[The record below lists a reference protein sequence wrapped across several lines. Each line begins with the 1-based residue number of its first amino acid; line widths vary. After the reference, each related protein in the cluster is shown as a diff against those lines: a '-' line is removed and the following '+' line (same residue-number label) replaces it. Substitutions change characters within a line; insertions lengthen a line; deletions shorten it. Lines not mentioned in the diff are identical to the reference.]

1 MTVDLAK
8 VDAIVDQVGSDP
20 TKAIPVLQSIMGEFR
35 YVPLEAI
42 ERIAQKTEMTETQ
55 LYGVAT
61 FYSQFRLTPVGEKI
75 VKVCHGTACHVGGA
89 EGLTESL
96 EARMGVKDGENTA
109 DMKYTLSSVAC
120 VGCCSLAPVVM
131 VDDKTFGRLDRK
143 KAAKIIDEYDGVAA
157 EAEGEDDE

>member
-1 MTVDLAK
+1 MDMEIDMSK
-8 VDAIVDQVGSDP
+8 VDSIVAAKGGSVQM
-20 TKAIPVLQSIMGEFR
+20 AIPVLQAIQDEFR
-35 YVPLEAI
+35 YIPLEVI
-42 ERIAQKTEMTETQ
+42 ERIAKTTEMTEAQ

-61 FYSQFRLTPVGEKI
+61 FYTQFRLEPVGEKI

-96 EARMGVKDGENTA
+96 EERLGIKDGENTP

-131 VDDKTFGRLDRK
+131 VDDKTYGNLDRK
-143 KAAKIIDEYDGVAA
+143 KAAKVIDVL
-157 EAEGEDDE
+157 EG

>member
-1 MTVDLAK
+1 MSTVDLAR
-8 VDAIVDQVGSDP
+8 VDTIVSEKGKGP
-20 TKAIPVLQSIMGEFR
+20 EMAIPILQSIQEEFR

-42 ERIAQKTEMTETQ
+42 ERIAANTDMTESQ

-61 FYSQFRLTPVGEKI
+61 FYAQFRLEPVGEKI

-96 EARMGVKDGENTA
+96 EGRLGVKDGENTA

-131 VDDKTFGRLDRK
+131 VEDTTFGRLDRK
-143 KAAKIIDEYDGVAA
+143 KAAKIIDGFETE
-157 EAEGEDDE
+157 EA